1 VVIWISATMAAARC
15 ACAAGVDGFERG
27 DQRVVD
33 LVARGPRRHALDET
47 THVEEFDKAR

>member
-1 VVIWISATMAAARC
+1 MISSEAISASS
-15 ACAAGVDGFERG
+15 
-27 DQRVVD
+27 D